1 MIDSPLELAQG
12 VLRFAHDGVVDAQEI
27 GGIHAARVDLAVQ
40 KDDSGF
46 FFEIA
51 SDGRIVERGSFKI
64 LLLGE
69 AAILELE
76 GSREAGPLL
85 LALAYA
91 VLRSAEQV
99 IGRAK
104 LGVEF
109 DCSFKKRDCFPALS
123 GAVEGKPGVVG
134 LQSLERT
141 GSGEVKGRVK
151 FLERA

>member
-1 MIDSPLELAQG
+1 MSDSPSELLQG
-12 VLRFAHDGVVDAQEI
+12 LLRFAHAGIVDAQEI
-27 GGIHAARVDLAVQ
+27 GGIHAARVDLAVR
-40 KDDSGF
+40 KDDRGL

-51 SDGRIVERGSFKI
+51 GDGRIVERGSLKI

-91 VLRSAEQV
+91 VLRSAEMV
-99 IGRAK
+99 VGGAK
-104 LGVEF
+104 LGVQL
-109 DCSFKKRDCFPALS
+109 DSSFKKRDGFMRLS
-123 GAVEGKPGVVG
+123 RAGEGKPGAVG

-141 GSGEVKGRVK
+141 GGGKVKGRVK